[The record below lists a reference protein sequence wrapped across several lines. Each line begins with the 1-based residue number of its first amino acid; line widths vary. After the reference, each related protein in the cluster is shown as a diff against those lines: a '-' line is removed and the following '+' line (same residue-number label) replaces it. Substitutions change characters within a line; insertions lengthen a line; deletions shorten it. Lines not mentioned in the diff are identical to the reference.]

1 MGAGEVKR
9 HRMADGWTG
18 GRAGG
23 RVRSMTT
30 TGGAQGRRT
39 AHIHA
44 RQVFAQQTPFHTIC
58 TCAIP
63 PLTPCTR
70 PRPQMYVWY
79 GRTCKPHERPRAR
92 DVAGRYL
99 AATGRALAPGA
110 LVEVEAGQEPPFFT
124 CHFRGWDAGPVA
136 TIADPYEE
144 KLKAMA
150 LKEQEKDKAA
160 EGQGA

>member
-1 MGAGEVKR
+1 
-9 HRMADGWTG
+9 MANLQHDHGRELLTG
-18 GRAGG
+18 LAHLRTLMQGSLPGPCSTTRALLQHQHL
-23 RVRSMTT
+23 RALTL
-30 TGGAQGRRT
+30 A
-39 AHIHA
+39 A
-44 RQVFAQQTPFHTIC
+44 
-58 TCAIP
+58 
-63 PLTPCTR
+63 PLH
-70 PRPQMYVWY
+70 RPQMYVWY

-99 AATGRALAPGA
+99 AATGRTLVPGA

-150 LKEQEKDKAA
+150 LKEKEKD
-160 EGQGA
+160 